1 MTEPEK
7 PDCLFPEEVK
17 RMIRSFEYIKKKN
30 YELNNRT
37 HSGKIAFQG
46 IRDRCI
52 VEITLLRFILKKR
65 RVDTPPSKIDYSF
78 ESVKKAI
85 QGHSE

>member
-1 MTEPEK
+1 MSSEPRE
-7 PDCLFPEEVK
+7 PDCLFPEEVE

-37 HSGKIAFQG
+37 HSGQIAFQG

-52 VEITLLRFILKKR
+52 AEITLLTLILKKR
-65 RVDTPPSKIDYSF
+65 R
-78 ESVKKAI
+78 A
-85 QGHSE
+85 

>member
-1 MTEPEK
+1 MSNEPRQ

-30 YELNNRT
+30 YDLNNGKR
-37 HSGKIAFQG
+37 SGQIAFQG

-52 VEITLLRFILKKR
+52 AEITLLTFVLKKR
-65 RVDTPPSKIDYSF
+65 RL
-78 ESVKKAI
+78 
-85 QGHSE
+85 